1 VVGSAAVSV
10 VVDAVSVAAG
20 PAGGSDTMTRRRK
33 LVLALVI
40 VVALLVAAVVAAGAW
55 YRPML
60 LTGTGY
66 AAHNACAIHFL
77 TDRDDPESDL
87 PPNPLVPLLRTEID
101 DSEGWARSSVLGVAF
116 AQQAWASEYGCAVGD
131 GRAEGSEYTSLVRP
145 PDDGPEGV
153 RLPRATDVP
162 AEVGAA
168 LDQAAGYD
176 GTRGLVAVHRGEI
189 LDEWYADGFGPDT
202 RQLGWSMAKSVAAT
216 LLGRAQVEFPDADLD
231 PASTDLR
238 PEWTDERSEISL
250 DDLMRMTSGL
260 EWDEEYDLG
269 TPITQMLFR
278 EPDMAAF
285 ADGQPLAHEPGI
297 HRQYSSGT
305 TNIVCDLLHERTG
318 LGPEMA
324 DELLFDP
331 IGMRSAVLEADASG
345 GSVCSSYLWATP
357 RDWARFGQFTLDD
370 GEVDG
375 RRLLPEGWMD
385 YVTTVVPAGGE
396 PEPYGAQWW
405 LNDAGD
411 GSSLRLPGMPAD
423 AYWASGHDG
432 QYVVVVP
439 SADLVVVRTGFSPG
453 GSISGLGMEGLVADL
468 TRAVG

>member
-1 VVGSAAVSV
+1 
-10 VVDAVSVAAG
+10 
-20 PAGGSDTMTRRRK
+20 MTRRRK
-33 LVLALVI
+33 LAVAVLIVLALL
-40 VVALLVAAVVAAGAW
+40 AAALVAVGTW

-77 TDRDDPESDL
+77 TDRDDPEVDL

-145 PDDGPEGV
+145 AEDGGAEGI
-153 RLPRATDVP
+153 RLPQASDVP

-168 LDQAAGYD
+168 LDRAAGQE
-176 GTRGLVAVHRGEI
+176 GTRGLVAVHRGEV

-216 LLGRAQVEFPDADLD
+216 LVGRAKVEFPDADLD
-231 PASTDLR
+231 PGSTALR
-238 PEWTDERSEISL
+238 PEWTDERARISL
-250 DDLMRMTSGL
+250 DNLLRMTSGL
-260 EWDEEYDLG
+260 EWDEDYDLG
-269 TPITQMLFR
+269 TPITEMLFA

-285 ADGQPLAHEPGI
+285 AAAQPLAHEPGTF
-297 HRQYSSGT
+297 RQYSSGT

-324 DELLFDP
+324 DRLLFGP
-331 IGMRSAVLEADASG
+331 LGMTSAVLEADASG
-345 GSVCSSYLWATP
+345 RSVCSSYLWATP

-375 RRLLPEGWMD
+375 RQLLPAGWME
-385 YVTTVVPAGGE
+385 YATSVVPAGGE

-411 GSSLRLPGMPAD
+411 GSPLRLPGIRSD

-432 QYVVVVP
+432 QYIVVVP

-453 GSISGLGMEGLVADL
+453 GSIGALGIEDLVGDL
-468 TRAVG
+468 TRAVS